1 MGADVLNLLPDD
13 LQPEIIRR
21 IATLET
27 VQPDALSELEDV
39 MQRKFKANTTLRA
52 SQVGGVKAAAK
63 IMNFTNQNMEARIM
77 KHIGKDDKILM
88 QSIQESMFVFETL
101 ILSDDKSLQTLLR
114 NVETELIVLAL
125 KGADEAL
132 RDKLFSC
139 MSSRAAANI
148 MDEMEALGPVRL
160 AEVQEAQKQIIA
172 VARRLSDEGTIVLA
186 GRGGDDFV

>member
-1 MGADVLNLLPDD
+1 M
-13 LQPEIIRR
+13 
-21 IATLET
+21 
-27 VQPDALSELEDV
+27 
-39 MQRKFKANTTLRA
+39 
-52 SQVGGVKAAAK
+52 KAAAK

-139 MSSRAAANI
+139 MSSRAAAEYYGR
-148 MDEMEALGPVRL
+148 DGSTWPCEVSGSARSPKTDYRCCETPV
-160 AEVQEAQKQIIA
+160 
-172 VARRLSDEGTIVLA
+172 
-186 GRGGDDFV
+186 